1 MNHGANHGVDH
12 GQPPPVR
19 AFLRRC
25 VLAASVLDD
34 LDVDP
39 DDDGVHLPG
48 CAPLAWADV
57 AATAGP
63 FPRGPLTARS
73 GPPGADDAAPGAA
86 ARLRVRQLLLAHREL
101 HRRAVRL
108 VPLAV
113 PRGADRHPG
122 AVWESTAVLGGAL
135 DLGPGVVVTHAGR
148 ERALPVPAASARAT
162 GAAAGLTAAQR
173 EHLEA
178 MGSLAAHRL
187 HRDEG
192 ARDGGVL
199 RPVGGCDAPT
209 LLAAASLRAHLV
221 TAPGDS
227 AGPVLR
233 AVAVPDRTR
242 GWFDLARVD
251 PAFVVAAWAVTDP
264 ADRGLR
270 RPVLVTREEVAPAP
284 TAPDVRGHRGG
295 ADAGGALARAVLRL

>member
-1 MNHGANHGVDH
+1 MSH

-25 VLAASVLDD
+25 VLAVSVLDD
-34 LDVDP
+34 VDVDP
-39 DDDGVHLPG
+39 DDSAVHVPG
-48 CAPLAWADV
+48 CAPLAWSEV
-57 AATAGP
+57 AAAAGP
-63 FPRGPLTARS
+63 L
-73 GPPGADDAAPGAA
+73 PGGAAALPDSAPGAA

-101 HRRAVRL
+101 HRSRARRVA
-108 VPLAV
+108 LAV

-122 AVWESTAVLGGAL
+122 PGWVAAPVLGGAL
-135 DLGPGVVVTHAGR
+135 DLGPGVIVAHDGR
-148 ERALPVPAASARAT
+148 ERALPVPAATARAT
-162 GAAAGLTAAQR
+162 GGDAGLGPGQR

-178 MGSLAAHRL
+178 MGVLAAQRL
-187 HRDEG
+187 RRDSG

-199 RPVGGCDAPT
+199 RPVGGCDVPT
-209 LLAAASLRAHLV
+209 LLAAASLREHLV
-221 TAPGDS
+221 AAPGG
-227 AGPVLR
+227 APGPVLR
-233 AVAVPDRTR
+233 AVAVPDRNR

-284 TAPDVRGHRGG
+284 TAPDLR
-295 ADAGGALARAVLRL
+295 DAAGLARAVLGL

>member
-1 MNHGANHGVDH
+1 MNH
-12 GQPPPVR
+12 GQPPLVR

-48 CAPLAWADV
+48 CTPLAWADV

-63 FPRGPLTARS
+63 APAGALTGGARDTT
-73 GPPGADDAAPGAA
+73 PGA

-101 HRRAVRL
+101 HRRTARRVA
-108 VPLAV
+108 LAV

-122 AVWESTAVLGGAL
+122 TGWGSTAVLGGAL
-135 DLGPGVVVTHAGR
+135 DLGPGVVVAHAGC
-148 ERALPVPAASARAT
+148 ERTLPVPAVSARAT
-162 GAAAGLTAAQR
+162 GAAAELTAAQR

-178 MGSLAAHRL
+178 MGALAAHRL

-192 ARDGGVL
+192 GRDGGVL
-199 RPVGGCDAPT
+199 RPVGGCDVPT

-221 TAPGDS
+221 A
-227 AGPVLR
+227 AGGVLR
-233 AVAVPDRTR
+233 AVAVPERTR

-284 TAPDVRGHRGG
+284 TAPDVRGEHG
-295 ADAGGALARAVLRL
+295 ADTGALARSALRL